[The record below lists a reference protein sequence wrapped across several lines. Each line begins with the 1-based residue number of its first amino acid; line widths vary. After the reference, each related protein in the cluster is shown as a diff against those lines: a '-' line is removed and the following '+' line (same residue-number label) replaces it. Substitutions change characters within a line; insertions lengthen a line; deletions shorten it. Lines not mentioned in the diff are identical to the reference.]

1 MSKYFIT
8 EEQMQVFIEQV
19 GEEVLDHDKVR
30 AHMFD
35 WDDNI
40 LNMPTK
46 IKMDK
51 NVGGKWQPVDVSTE
65 EFRDLRNDSNYK
77 LRGDS
82 PEVAFEDFRNDGAF
96 IRDIKVALQDLETS
110 KAGSYD
116 KFIESV
122 KYANPFAIIT
132 ARGHS
137 PQGLKKGTEFLIK
150 SVMSEQDLGV
160 MVDNIKRRY
169 DKYPAIH
176 LANDN
181 DLISL
186 YLDNQTYHPVSSYEF
201 QDKFGGEGI
210 DASNPEVGKQIAI
223 EHFVDKVMST
233 VMDVIEKGKDVQN
246 ISFGFSDDDIGNVK
260 IAEKLIE
267 DKLNH
272 MYPGVKFIVY
282 DTSDEEN
289 VIKIKKY

>member
-1 MSKYFIT
+1 MTKYFIT

-19 GEEVLDHDKVR
+19 GEEVFDHDRVR

-51 NVGGKWQPVDVSTE
+51 NVGGQWQAVDVSTE
-65 EFRDLRNDSNYK
+65 EFRDFRNDSNYK
-77 LRGDS
+77 LRGES
-82 PEVAFEDFRNDGAF
+82 PEVAFEDFRNDSAF

-137 PQGLKKGTEFLIK
+137 PQGLRAGTGFLIQN
-150 SVMSEQDLGV
+150 VMSEQDFEV

-169 DKYPAIH
+169 DKYPGIH
-176 LANDN
+176 LASDK

-201 QDKFGGEGI
+201 QEKFGNDEI

-223 EHFVDKVMST
+223 EHFVDKVMDK
-233 VMDVIEKGKDVQN
+233 VMQAEREGKDIQN